1 MTQTLNGITVNKLTL
16 AQYKSAKAS
25 SSLKANEVYV
35 ISDIDEQLENLLV
48 YKESLDVNNPIILRS
63 LESGLYKIYGYFKYN
78 SNQSGISGVDPFA
91 YVIIEKGSSL
101 SYATIID
108 TTKAVRY
115 SITDT
120 TYQDLDDTGWINLA
134 YVSGYSAGT
143 ATQLQYRCKN
153 NMVTI
158 RGGATGTFASGS
170 YVTVNKDLL
179 PSKYRPQK
187 TTRGG
192 AMGASM
198 RPCGFEVNVDG
209 TIKLGSNL
217 TTMPSWIA
225 FCVTYPI

>member
-1 MTQTLNGITVNKLTL
+1 MAQTLNGITVNKLTL
-16 AQYKSAKAS
+16 AQYKTAKAS
-25 SSLKANEVYV
+25 SLLKTNEVYV
-35 ISDIDEQLENLLV
+35 ISDIDEQLEDIII
-48 YKESLDVNNPIILRS
+48 YKESLDVNNPIILRN
-63 LESGLYKIYGYFKYN
+63 LDSGLYKIYGYFKYN
-78 SNQSGISGVDPFA
+78 SSQSGISGVDPFA
-91 YVIIEKGSSL
+91 YVIVEKASSQ
-101 SYATIID
+101 SNVTIID
-108 TTKAVRY
+108 TTKVERY
-115 SITDT
+115 SITNT
-120 TYQDLDDTGWINLA
+120 TYQDLDDTGWIDLS

-153 NMVTI
+153 NEVTI

-198 RPCGFEVNVDG
+198 KPCGFEVNVDG

-217 TTMPSWIA
+217 TSMPSWIA